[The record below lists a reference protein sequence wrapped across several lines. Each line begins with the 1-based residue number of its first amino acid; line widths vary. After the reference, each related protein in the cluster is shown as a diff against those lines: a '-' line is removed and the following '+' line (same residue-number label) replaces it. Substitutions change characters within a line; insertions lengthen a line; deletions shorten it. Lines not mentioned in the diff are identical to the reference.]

1 MKVKFTEDAKKFIT
15 VSELPA
21 VKRIIAEMKEDGEI
35 KGYSEIA
42 ARVAS
47 GYNGNFEILKAEAE
61 ISRNGRVNDAYGEG
75 SGKLDIWLNVYAF
88 DNYAGFFEI
97 GAYLTDIWAVA
108 GDNAEEIRSHMYINK
123 YSREK

>member
-1 MKVKFTEDAKKFIT
+1 MKVKFTEDAKRFIS

-21 VKRIIAEMKEDGEI
+21 VKKVIAEMKEDGEI

-47 GYNGNFEILKAEAE
+47 GYNGNFEILKADAQ
-61 ISRNGRVNDAYGEG
+61 IAKNARIYDAYGEG
-75 SGKLDIWLNVYAF
+75 SGEIDVWLDIYAF
-88 DNYAGFFEI
+88 DDYSGFYEI
-97 GAYLTDIWAVA
+97 GAYLTDIWAVT
-108 GDNAEEIRSHMYINK
+108 GDNTEEIRNHMYINK